1 MSQWEKVLNKI
12 LTLEPDIRFEELK
25 KILESYGYEM
35 RAPKSGSSHC
45 IFRKEGCNPITIP
58 KHKPIKKIYVEMV
71 REVIERED
79 RNHEDN

>member
-1 MSQWEKVLNKI
+1 MSQWEKLLNKI